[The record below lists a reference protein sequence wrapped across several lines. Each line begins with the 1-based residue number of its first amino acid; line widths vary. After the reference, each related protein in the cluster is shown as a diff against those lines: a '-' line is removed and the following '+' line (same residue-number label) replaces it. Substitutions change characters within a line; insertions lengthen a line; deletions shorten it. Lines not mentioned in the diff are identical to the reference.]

1 MRHTHALL
9 LTLILSLAGSSSS
22 YITSSPTSLPRT
34 KQLAWLNSMTDK
46 FCSTAPGQIS
56 HEMMDSAHE
65 LIYAWTHLDSK
76 ECALK
81 AESLVKRVVE
91 ERHAGNLE
99 ATMSL
104 GDYNLL
110 LEGWARSKAGKAAA
124 ERCEQILLEMQEHS
138 DIVPDLDSFKM
149 VLMAWR
155 VSDSPDAAMRAQR
168 VLEYMIHLYTSDQN
182 DLACPDSDCFDITL
196 QLWARSGRSDAPK
209 QTELLVIAME
219 RLHHATQHKKLQP
232 KTTSFNA
239 VLAAWSRSK
248 DPDAVK
254 HCLEVLRFM
263 ETHAK
268 LGDTAIEPDMVT
280 YSTCIS
286 SLARFNGPAEKAES
300 LLRRI
305 EDAAIAGKSK
315 LVPDSIF
322 YNSVISCWARSTE
335 TGAYRKARSVLDR
348 QITQHQDLGNSKCK
362 PDVYGF
368 TSVLASCAMESKE
381 KYKAFQ
387 VALATFQQLRRSDDY
402 GAPNHVTYG
411 TMMKCCAR
419 LIGPSNPLRRKWVK
433 FIMTNAIE
441 DGCVGDMVMGRF
453 REAATPDLFREI
465 MEGVDKKNLPEAWTA
480 NVEEKRDCR
489 KRRSFTK
496 HRRCAEV

>member
-1 MRHTHALL
+1 MRLTKVMALL
-9 LTLILSLAGSSSS
+9 FSLTGHASS
-22 YITSSPTSLPRT
+22 YITSAPSLPRT
-34 KQLAWLNSMTDK
+34 KQLAWLNRMTDK
-46 FCSTAPGQIS
+46 FCSTAPGQLS

-65 LIYAWTHLDSK
+65 LIYAWAHLESK

-81 AESLVKRVVE
+81 AESLIKRVVE
-91 ERHAGNLE
+91 ERHAGNLK

-110 LEGWARSKAGKAAA
+110 LEGWARSKAGSAAA

-155 VSDSPDAAMRAQR
+155 VSDSPDAAIRAQR
-168 VLEYMIHLYTSDQN
+168 VLEYMIHLYTSGLN
-182 DLACPDSDCFDITL
+182 TLSCPDSDCFDITL

-209 QTELLVIAME
+209 RAELLVIAME
-219 RLHHATQHKKLQP
+219 RLHHATQQKKLQP

-239 VLAAWSRSK
+239 VLAAWSKSK

-305 EDAAIAGKSK
+305 EAAAVERDSK
-315 LVPDSIF
+315 LVPDTIL
-322 YNSVISCWARSTE
+322 YNSVISCWARTTE
-335 TGAYRKARSVLDR
+335 SGAYRKARSVLDR
-348 QITQHQDLGNSKCK
+348 QINQHLEVDNSKCK

-368 TSVLASCAMESKE
+368 TSVLASCAMEPKE

-387 VALATFQQLRRSDDY
+387 VALATFQQLRHSNEY

-419 LIGPSNPLRRKWVK
+419 LISHTNPLRRKWVK
-433 FIMTNAIE
+433 FVMTNAIE

-465 MEGVDKKNLPEAWTA
+465 MEGIDKKNLPEAWTA
-480 NVEEKRDCR
+480 NVDEKRDCR
-489 KRRSFTK
+489 KRKCNAK
-496 HRRCAEV
+496 HRRRAEV